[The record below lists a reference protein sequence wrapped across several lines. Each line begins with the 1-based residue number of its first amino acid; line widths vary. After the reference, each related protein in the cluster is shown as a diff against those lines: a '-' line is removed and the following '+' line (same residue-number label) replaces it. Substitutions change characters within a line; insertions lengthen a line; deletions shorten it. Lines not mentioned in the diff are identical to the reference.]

1 MSEDVPC
8 FRAGESSPPG
18 GGKPLRKAWRVV
30 DAEEQWQW
38 VLGQV
43 WGDQGPVCE
52 GLGSRLIMGSHGD

>member
-1 MSEDVPC
+1 M
-8 FRAGESSPPG
+8 
-18 GGKPLRKAWRVV
+18 RKAWRVV